1 MLYAITKQLEICID
15 IDIEIGKVD
24 HRSLCDI
31 YLENFLKNNKWGGE
45 TLFRDPTVHKFD
57 LSMRDI
63 TLRLLRLEKKKEL
76 TEHMWVSLDMP
87 NTA

>member
-1 MLYAITKQLEICID
+1 MLYTITKRLEICID

-31 YLENFLKNNKWGGE
+31 YLENFLKKNKWGWE
-45 TLFRDPTVHKFD
+45 TLIRDPIVQKFD

-76 TEHMWVSLDMP
+76 TEHMWISLDMP